1 MYIGLLKL
9 IRDPN
14 GSFDRNLLKYIMNHP
29 VPIREHHGGFVA
41 EGPGFYIWDEDPTEV
56 MRVARG

>member
-1 MYIGLLKL
+1 MIE
-9 IRDPN
+9 RNDPF
-14 GSFDRNLLKYIMNHP
+14 GRNQPI
-29 VPIREHHGGFVA
+29 PIREHHGGFVA